1 MKKFAI
7 FFVILV
13 MAIFAF
19 SENIVLTD
27 VLNTVSLVRIP
38 VVKLEENGSTGYT
51 WHFEITN
58 PEVLKLKSET
68 RTETQKDEEILGA
81 PQQVEW
87 AFEPLKEGKTTI
99 IFRNYR
105 EWEGISSTVDI
116 KVYNVKIVKEIKD
129 SDKEKQLLQSLT
141 VNAKAGDN
149 LLVVL
154 EENPS
159 TGYTWEYEITNTD
172 VISLKNEKTIN
183 KAERPG
189 APATKQW
196 TFNVLGE
203 GCTMIEFKLHRSWEE
218 TQPVEEHYYA
228 INVKTESERV
238 SIPNIAG
245 TWKRIKSEGFGY
257 FAPVNGDKH
266 TSLPE
271 GFTFELFVEE
281 QSGRAFHGIK
291 KVWDT
296 DGNTVIDE
304 YFSGLIAGNGRDV
317 YIVEHKDGIM
327 VGTILSN
334 NNMELHY
341 LESSDEPKTIY
352 YFLTRKE

>member
-1 MKKFAI
+1 MKKIAI

-27 VLNTVSLVRIP
+27 VLNTVSLSRIP

-68 RTETQKDEEILGA
+68 RTETQEDEEILGA
-81 PQQVEW
+81 PQQVKW

-99 IFRNYR
+99 IYRNYR
-105 EWEGISSTVDI
+105 EWEGITSTVDI
-116 KVYNVKIVKEIKD
+116 KVYSVKIVKEIKD
-129 SDKEKQLLQSLT
+129 SDKEEQLLQSLT
-141 VNAKAGDN
+141 VNAEAGDN

-196 TFNVLGE
+196 IFGALGE
-203 GCTMIEFKLHRSWEE
+203 GCALIEFKLHRSWED
-218 TQPVEEHYYA
+218 TQPVEVYYY
-228 INVKTESERV
+228 IVNVKSQTEKV
-238 SIPNIAG
+238 SLPNIVG
-245 TWKRIKSEGFGY
+245 TWNK
-257 FAPVNGDKH
+257 DK
-266 TSLPE
+266 
-271 GFTFELFVEE
+271 
-281 QSGRAFHGIK
+281 I
-291 KVWDT
+291 
-296 DGNTVIDE
+296 
-304 YFSGLIAGNGRDV
+304 
-317 YIVEHKDGIM
+317 
-327 VGTILSN
+327 
-334 NNMELHY
+334 
-341 LESSDEPKTIY
+341 
-352 YFLTRKE
+352 